1 MAVKVKERTR
11 QMIEETKSNTEETK
25 LVPLKE
31 GALLDPDVQTEHAI
45 KAAKALTALINN
57 SSNPPVDIQGNKYL
71 LFEHWQTLAR
81 FFNLSVGSSGTEV
94 IMRDGKFHGYD
105 AKAVVYD
112 VNGVII
118 GSAEASC
125 MVDEKNWKSS
135 PEFQL
140 KSMAQTRANAKALR
154 NVLGWVAVL
163 DGYKTTPAEEMDG
176 VKTNNG
182 FSAPKQ
188 TPNAPVASATGLA
201 SVKQIDYIDGLC
213 KQKGRTI
220 VDLEAIVNKKKE
232 SWTPKDASA
241 IIGKLLDA
249 PAAPAP
255 PQQPPVQPAPPIQE
269 VEVIDVET
277 PTTPAAEISVEDI
290 PF

>member
-1 MAVKVKERTR
+1 
-11 QMIEETKSNTEETK
+11 MIDETKQEDQETK
-25 LVPLKE
+25 LVPLEK
-31 GALLDPDVQTEHAI
+31 GSLLDPGVQTEHAI
-45 KAAKALTALINN
+45 KAAKALTALVNN

-81 FFNLSVGSSGTEV
+81 FFNLSVGSKGTEV

-105 AKAVVYD
+105 AVAVVYD
-112 VNGVII
+112 INGVIV

-176 VKTNNG
+176 VQPN
-182 FSAPKQ
+182 SAPKPI
-188 TPNAPVASATGLA
+188 PNRPVASAAGKA
-201 SVKQIDYIDGLC
+201 SEKQVSYIDGLC

-220 VDLEAIVNKKKE
+220 ADLEGVVQKKKE
-232 SWTPKDASA
+232 LWTPKDASA
-241 IIGKLLDA
+241 IIEKLLAA
-249 PAAPAP
+249 PAAPV
-255 PQQPPVQPAPPIQE
+255 QPPVQEA
-269 VEVIDVET
+269 VGVIDVET
-277 PTTPAAEISVEDI
+277 PTAPMGSEIPPGEEGRSIEDI